1 MKYLIFSLFSPFI
14 LEGVQARDY
23 VKTLKLVTDV
33 MVEDVTSPVAAARYY
48 AYINLAALETASYF
62 SQDPKFQ
69 MARKLGFNPTFAQ
82 NNQKIN
88 SEIAIQFSLL
98 KGGVYFLPS
107 GYLLSEKI
115 ESKKIEFV
123 ELGFS
128 QEEIND
134 ALEFSNRIVQDIF
147 QWAKKDGFLQLNN
160 LKRYTP
166 KEEQGFW
173 KPTPPIF
180 MAPVEPHWN
189 TLKPLVL
196 ISPDQFLV
204 KPPTAFDLNENSD
217 FYNQMI
223 EVYETVKMNS
233 PETKEIALFWDC
245 NPFEVQQIGHIEFGL
260 KKISPGGHW
269 IGITGIACI
278 KSDLN
283 IMQSA
288 LVHALVS
295 VICHD
300 AFIACWHEKY
310 LSNRIRPVTII
321 NEVLDPTWRPVL
333 QTPPFPEYVSGHSVV
348 SSAAAQILTRI
359 FGDNYDFIDDTEV
372 EFGIP
377 KRSFPSFK
385 HAANEASISRLYG
398 GIHFRDAI
406 DQGIWLGQKVSD
418 YGTDQLKDYFPVFH

>member
-1 MKYLIFSLFSPFI
+1 MRYIILPLCFPFI
-14 LEGVQARDY
+14 LQGFHARDY

-62 SQDPKFQ
+62 EKDPKFQ
-69 MARKLGFNPTFAQ
+69 LAKKFGFIASSSP
-82 NNQKIN
+82 NNQNIN
-88 SEIAIQFSLL
+88 KDFAILFSLL
-98 KGGVYFLPS
+98 KGGEYFLPS
-107 GYLLSEKI
+107 GYLFPAII
-115 ESKKIEFV
+115 EAKKNEFL
-123 ELGFS
+123 EIGFS
-128 QEEIND
+128 KEEVE
-134 ALEFSNRIVQDIF
+134 ASLEFSNLIVQDIF
-147 QWAKKDGFLQLNN
+147 QWAKKDGFTQLNN
-160 LKRYTP
+160 LVRYTP
-166 KEEQGFW
+166 KEGQGFW
-173 KPTPPIF
+173 KPTPPVYL
-180 MAPVEPHWN
+180 APVEPHWN

-196 ISPDQFLV
+196 ISSDQFAV
-204 KPPTAFDLNENSD
+204 EPPTPFDLSENSG
-217 FYNQMI
+217 FYNQMM
-223 EVYETVKMNS
+223 EVYETVKNNS
-233 PETKEIALFWDC
+233 NETKEIALFWDC

-278 KSDLN
+278 KTDLDV
-283 IMQSA
+283 MQSV
-288 LVHALVS
+288 LVHTLVS

-300 AFIACWHEKY
+300 AFIACWDEKY
-310 LSNRIRPVTII
+310 SSNRIRPETVI

-348 SSAAAQILTRI
+348 STAAAQILTHV

-377 KRSFPSFK
+377 LRSFPSFR

-418 YGTDQLKDYFPVFH
+418 FGIAQLKDYFPVFQ

>member
-1 MKYLIFSLFSPFI
+1 MKYLIFSLTFPII
-14 LEGVQARDY
+14 LQGFHAKDFVN
-23 VKTLKLVTDV
+23 TLKIVTDV

-48 AYINLAALETASYF
+48 AYINLAAIETASYF
-62 SQDPKFQ
+62 EKDLKFQ
-69 MARKLGFNPTFAQ
+69 LPKKLGFKPTFSPHTQ
-82 NNQKIN
+82 NIN
-88 SEIAIQFSLL
+88 GDLAIQFSLL
-98 KGGVYFLPS
+98 KGGQYFLPS
-107 GYLLSEKI
+107 GYLFPAKI
-115 ESKKIEFV
+115 EAKKIEFLK
-123 ELGFS
+123 LGFS
-128 QEEIND
+128 EEEID
-134 ALEFSNRIVQDIF
+134 LAIEFSNQIVQDIF
-147 QWAKKDGFLQLNN
+147 QWAKKDGFTQLNN
-160 LKRYTP
+160 LVRYTP
-166 KEEQGFW
+166 KEGAGFW
-173 KPTPPIF
+173 RPTPPIY
-180 MAPVEPHWN
+180 MSPVEPHWN

-196 ISPDQFLV
+196 NSSDHFLV
-204 KPPTAFDLNENSD
+204 QPPAPFDLNENSG
-217 FYNQMI
+217 FYTQMM
-223 EVYETVKMNS
+223 EVYETVKKNS
-233 PETKEIALFWDC
+233 TETKEIALFWDC

-288 LVHALVS
+288 LVHALVA

-310 LSNRIRPVTII
+310 LSDRIRPETVI

-348 SSAAAQILTRI
+348 STAAAQILTYI

-372 EFGIP
+372 EFGLP
-377 KRSFPSFK
+377 KRSFSSFK
-385 HAANEASISRLYG
+385 YAANEASISRLYG

-418 YGTDQLKDYFPVFH
+418 FGITQLKDYFPVFP

>member
-1 MKYLIFSLFSPFI
+1 MKYLLLFLYYPYI
-14 LEGVQARDY
+14 LQGFHAKDY
-23 VKTLKLVTDV
+23 VNILKSVTDV

-48 AYINLAALETASYF
+48 AYINLAALETGSYF
-62 SQDPKFQ
+62 EKNPKLQ
-69 MARKLGFNPTFAQ
+69 LAKKLGFKPTFSAHP
-82 NNQKIN
+82 QKIN
-88 SEIAIQFSLL
+88 GDLAIQFSLL
-98 KGGVYFLPS
+98 KGGQYFLPS

-223 EVYETVKMNS
+223 EVYETVKKNS

-377 KRSFPSFK
+377 RRSFPSFK